1 MKNKKIDTDDFTKE
15 LISKVGIQQ
24 PGVNFTKK
32 VMNQILKDPS
42 VKVNFITD
50 DDRRSNI
57 WLIISMGILAIGFF
71 IFYVIRYGL
80 NLSSISNE
88 FHGQV
93 YLKAFTDFFS
103 EFWNELNLSPYI
115 LIALIGVLFLV
126 FIDKAIVK
134 YLHSI

>member
-1 MKNKKIDTDDFTKE
+1 MNNKKINTDDFTKE
-15 LISKVGIQQ
+15 LISKVEIQQ
-24 PGVNFTKK
+24 PGPDFTKR
-32 VMNQILKDPS
+32 VMNRILKDPS

-57 WLIISMGILAIGFF
+57 WLIISMSIMVIGFF
-71 IFYVIRYGL
+71 LFYFIKYGL
-80 NLSSISNE
+80 NFSLISKD
-88 FHGQV
+88 FQGQV

-103 EFWNELNLSPYI
+103 EFWNELSLSPYI